1 MNTGPPRALM
11 ESHATPNRTRLRPGE
26 QPAPLSNDFTHGSIP
41 RKLVVFALPIL
52 AANVLQGSMQLVN
65 VLWVGNLLGS
75 QALAAVTVAH
85 AVLMLVLAFVLGL
98 NNATLTIFAQLRGS
112 GDAARTD
119 AYLGAFAI
127 LLLGLSALVGI
138 GGWLASGWLLAV
150 LDTPPEV
157 VAQAQAFLRINFAGT
172 VFLVGYNFI
181 GTLLRA
187 FGNSRTPLYFV
198 VLATVLAG
206 ALAPLLIEGLGMGVA
221 GAAWAM
227 VLAQGAAF
235 VYSLVFLARR
245 PAEYPFRLRLPGLAE
260 FRTILELGVP
270 SGVQMVV
277 IYAGTAVILSLVNS
291 FGGQVVAGFGA
302 AQRLDSIVLLPAV
315 ALGMAVNSMAA
326 QNIGA
331 GQWGRVAEVTRAG
344 VVCNVAIMAAVSG
357 VLLLWAE
364 PLVALFVR
372 DRESVAFG
380 ASYLR
385 IIALFYPFIGLNFI
399 FNGVV
404 RSSGAMLQVLVL
416 NIISLWVLRVPLAHW
431 LAAMHGEP
439 GIALGIG
446 ISFLLSSLVSLAYY
460 RWGGWRSRRLFAET
474 AAQPGS

>member
-1 MNTGPPRALM
+1 M
-11 ESHATPNRTRLRPGE
+11 SD
-26 QPAPLSNDFTHGSIP
+26 DFTQGSIP
-41 RKLVVFALPIL
+41 RKLIVFALPIL
-52 AANVLQGSMQLVN
+52 VANLLQGSMQLVN

-75 QALAAVTVAH
+75 RALAAVTVAH

-112 GDAARTD
+112 GDASRTD

-127 LLLGLSALVGI
+127 LLLGLSAVVGV
-138 GGWLASGWLLAV
+138 GGWFASGWLLAL

-157 VAQAQAFLRINFAGT
+157 VDQARAFLRISFAGT

-206 ALAPLLIEGLGMGVA
+206 VLAPLLIEGLGMGVA

-235 VYSLVFLARR
+235 VYSLVYLARR
-245 PAEYPFRLRLPGLAE
+245 PADYPFRPRVPGLAE
-260 FRTILELGVP
+260 FRTILELGIP

-291 FGGQVVAGFGA
+291 FGGPVVAGFGA

-315 ALGMAVNSMAA
+315 ALGVAVNAMAA

-331 GQWGRVAEVTRAG
+331 GRWDRVTQVTRAG
-344 VVCNVAIMAAVSG
+344 VAWIVGIMAAISG
-357 VLLLWAE
+357 VLLLWAG
-364 PLVALFVR
+364 PLVAMFVR
-372 DRESVAFG
+372 DPESLAFG

-385 IIALFYPFIGLNFI
+385 TIALFYPFIGLNFI

-404 RSSGAMLQVLVL
+404 RSSGAMMQVLVL

-431 LAAMHGEP
+431 LADMHGEP

-446 ISFLLSSLVSLAYY
+446 ISFLLSSLFSFGYY
-460 RWGGWRSRRLFAET
+460 RWGGWRKKRLFRE
-474 AAQPGS
+474 AAARPAS

>member
-1 MNTGPPRALM
+1 
-11 ESHATPNRTRLRPGE
+11 
-26 QPAPLSNDFTHGSIP
+26 LSDDFTQGSIP
-41 RKLVVFALPIL
+41 RKLIVFALPIL
-52 AANVLQGSMQLVN
+52 VANLLQGSMQLVN

-75 QALAAVTVAH
+75 RALAAVTVAH

-112 GDAARTD
+112 GDASRTD

-127 LLLGLSALVGI
+127 LLLGLSAVVGV
-138 GGWLASGWLLAV
+138 GGWFASGWLLAL

-157 VAQAQAFLRINFAGT
+157 VDQARAFLRINFAGT

-206 ALAPLLIEGLGMGVA
+206 VLAPLLIEGLGMGVA

-235 VYSLVFLARR
+235 VYSLVYLARR
-245 PAEYPFRLRLPGLAE
+245 PADYPFRPRVPGLAE
-260 FRTILELGVP
+260 FRTILELGIP

-291 FGGQVVAGFGA
+291 FGGPVVAGFGA

-315 ALGMAVNSMAA
+315 ALGVAVNAMAA

-331 GQWGRVAEVTRAG
+331 GRWDRVTQVTRAG
-344 VVCNVAIMAAVSG
+344 VAWNVGIMAAISG
-357 VLLLWAE
+357 VLLLWAG
-364 PLVALFVR
+364 PLVAMFVR
-372 DRESVAFG
+372 DPESLAFG

-385 IIALFYPFIGLNFI
+385 TIALFYPFIGLNFI

-404 RSSGAMLQVLVL
+404 RSSGAMMQVLVL

-431 LAAMHGEP
+431 LADMHGEP

-446 ISFLLSSLVSLAYY
+446 ISFLLSSLFSFGYY
-460 RWGGWRSRRLFAET
+460 RWGGWRKKRLFRQ
-474 AAQPGS
+474 AAARPAG

>member
-1 MNTGPPRALM
+1 MSPQEPQRIFSNLDLSRLIIPLIIEQFLSCMVGMIDTMMISSLGEAAVSGVSLVDLFNILIINIFSALSTGGAVVASQFLGAKRVRDAQGSTKQLLLVTL
-11 ESHATPNRTRLRPGE
+11 ATSLLLLLLAQVFNRQLIRL
-26 QPAPLSNDFTHGSIP
+26 FFGSIDAEVMSASQTYFRITSLAFP
-41 RKLVVFALPIL
+41 AIALFNAC
-52 AANVLQGSMQLVN
+52 AAIFRAMGNSKVSMFGSLLCNVVN
-65 VLWVGNLLGS
+65 VCGN
-75 QALAAVTVAH
+75 A
-85 AVLMLVLAFVLGL
+85 
-98 NNATLTIFAQLRGS
+98 
-112 GDAARTD
+112 
-119 AYLGAFAI
+119 
-127 LLLGLSALVGI
+127 
-138 GGWLASGWLLAV
+138 
-150 LDTPPEV
+150 
-157 VAQAQAFLRINFAGT
+157 
-172 VFLVGYNFI
+172 
-181 GTLLRA
+181 
-187 FGNSRTPLYFV
+187 
-198 VLATVLAG
+198 
-206 ALAPLLIEGLGMGVA
+206 LLIYVFQMGVA

-315 ALGMAVNSMAA
+315 ALGMAVNAMAA

-344 VVCNVAIMAAVSG
+344 VICNVAIMAAISG
-357 VLLLWAE
+357 VLLVWAG
-364 PLVALFVR
+364 PLVELFVR

-385 IIALFYPFIGLNFI
+385 TIALFYPFIGLNFI

-431 LAAMHGEP
+431 LADMHGEP

-446 ISFLLSSLVSLAYY
+446 ISFLLSSLFSLAYY
-460 RWGGWRSRRLFAET
+460 RWGGWRRKQLFREAE
-474 AAQPGS
+474 AAAGG

>member
-1 MNTGPPRALM
+1 M
-11 ESHATPNRTRLRPGE
+11 ESHATPDITRLRPGE
-26 QPAPLSNDFTHGSIP
+26 PPAALSNDFTHGSIP

-112 GDAARTD
+112 GDAGRTD
-119 AYLGAFAI
+119 AYLGAFVI

-138 GGWLASGWLLAV
+138 GGWLASGWLLAA

-198 VLATVLAG
+198 VVATVLAG
-206 ALAPLLIEGLGMGVA
+206 VLAPLLIEGVGMGVA

-315 ALGMAVNSMAA
+315 ALGM
-326 QNIGA
+326 
-331 GQWGRVAEVTRAG
+331 
-344 VVCNVAIMAAVSG
+344 
-357 VLLLWAE
+357 
-364 PLVALFVR
+364 
-372 DRESVAFG
+372 
-380 ASYLR
+380 
-385 IIALFYPFIGLNFI
+385 
-399 FNGVV
+399 
-404 RSSGAMLQVLVL
+404 
-416 NIISLWVLRVPLAHW
+416 
-431 LAAMHGEP
+431 
-439 GIALGIG
+439 
-446 ISFLLSSLVSLAYY
+446 
-460 RWGGWRSRRLFAET
+460 
-474 AAQPGS
+474 